1 MNLVMRLVYLAGL
14 TSLPGL
20 PVNWSGWL
28 VESRCYVSLD
38 NNRSDLPSYV
48 NWDRMG
54 SIKYCSP
61 NQKTKSFTIVEQ
73 SGLSVKL
80 DPVGN
85 EKAMALLRDT
95 TKRTPYTADING
107 EMNGH
112 RIKVNTI
119 SIANRA
125 GH

>member
-1 MNLVMRLVYLAGL
+1 M
-14 TSLPGL
+14 
-20 PVNWSGWL
+20 
-28 VESRCYVSLD
+28 D

-54 SIKYCSP
+54 SIRYCSP
-61 NQKTKSFTIVEQ
+61 NHKTKSFTIVEQ

-95 TKRTPYTADING
+95 AKRTPYTADING
-107 EMNGH
+107 ETNEH

-119 SIANRA
+119 SIVKRA
-125 GH
+125 RQ